1 MARTRGEWRGREG
14 VPQGYEA
21 SDCASILQRIAC
33 SLDTRLSQQYDDF
46 MSRTERPLIRFDIWW
61 LLTFLIA
68 AATIVV
74 AILEALG
81 VFKDLG
87 IALGFIGIT
96 LTMIF
101 GLMTATR
108 ASARELRED
117 LTDLRV
123 ELSAKLDQGF
133 ASVTTSIERLR
144 DDIRQLLSK

>member
-1 MARTRGEWRGREG
+1 
-14 VPQGYEA
+14 
-21 SDCASILQRIAC
+21 
-33 SLDTRLSQQYDDF
+33 
-46 MSRTERPLIRFDIWW
+46 MSRTEKPLIRFDIWW

>member
-1 MARTRGEWRGREG
+1 
-14 VPQGYEA
+14 
-21 SDCASILQRIAC
+21 
-33 SLDTRLSQQYDDF
+33 

-74 AILEALG
+74 AILEALD
-81 VFKDLG
+81 VLKDLG
-87 IALGFIGIT
+87 IALGFIGVT

-144 DDIRQLLSK
+144 DDIRQLLSQ

>member
-1 MARTRGEWRGREG
+1 
-14 VPQGYEA
+14 
-21 SDCASILQRIAC
+21 
-33 SLDTRLSQQYDDF
+33 
-46 MSRTERPLIRFDIWW
+46 MSRTEKPLIRFDIWW
-61 LLTFLIA
+61 FLTFLIA

-74 AILEALG
+74 AILEALD
-81 VFKDLG
+81 VLKDLG
-87 IALGFIGIT
+87 IALGFIGMT
-96 LTMIF
+96 LTIIF

>member
-1 MARTRGEWRGREG
+1 
-14 VPQGYEA
+14 
-21 SDCASILQRIAC
+21 
-33 SLDTRLSQQYDDF
+33 
-46 MSRTERPLIRFDIWW
+46 MSRTEKPLIRFDIWW

-81 VFKDLG
+81 VLKDLG
-87 IALGFIGIT
+87 IALGFIGTT
-96 LTMIF
+96 LTIIF

-123 ELSAKLDQGF
+123 ELSGKLDQGF